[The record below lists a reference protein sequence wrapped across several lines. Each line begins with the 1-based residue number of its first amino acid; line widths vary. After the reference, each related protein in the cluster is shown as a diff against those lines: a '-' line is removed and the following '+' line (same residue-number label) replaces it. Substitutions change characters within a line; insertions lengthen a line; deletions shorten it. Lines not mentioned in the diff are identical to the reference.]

1 VPQVLAPISV
11 PPSTNVTTNV
21 ATPTNLSAI
30 SSVSVSSTDQVL
42 LLLTDSF
49 SKMANALTEKQSI
62 PRLSGQSSQRTVK
75 NFGHGIWLS

>member
-30 SSVSVSSTDQVL
+30 SSASVSSTDQVL

-49 SKMANALTEKQSI
+49 SKMANALTEKQSD
-62 PRLSGQSSQRTVK
+62 S
-75 NFGHGIWLS
+75 